1 MSLKRFIFIYS
12 CILVK
17 YNSENHFRWC
27 ILTFEIALMYV
38 LVLLVFA
45 AFVWEKYPPA
55 VIAMSASAALI
66 AFGVLDTSEFLSVFS
81 NSAPITIAMMFIIST
96 ALERTG
102 VIQLISKLLIK
113 AAKGSTLKGMFVMML
128 FVILASAFMNNTPV
142 VIILTPVVISL
153 AATINIAPSKLLIP
167 LSFASIFGGTLTLI
181 GTSTNI
187 LMSTIAVE
195 AGQPAISMFEMTAPG
210 LIFAAVGM
218 LYMMTVGRFLLPER
232 YSLSN
237 IINKQQK
244 RRFIAEILITHHSK
258 FIDQTVDQ
266 LKLADDS
273 KIMDV
278 IRGSGSMRGRLK
290 TIRLKGGDRVIIHT
304 NTGELVGLKED
315 GDVEFKQ
322 QGDDFEPVSAGETIL
337 LEASVNINSS
347 LIGKRVSDLNLQKI
361 DGMYILAVHRNNNDF
376 HKDFD
381 QIQLRFADTLLIQG
395 RASRIN
401 DILSEGDIINLN
413 EPQDRPI
420 RRRKAPIAIAVIL
433 AVMVLAALNIL
444 PIAGLTVVGAS
455 LVLLF
460 RCVDPDEAFRSIDWN
475 ILFIIFG
482 MLGLS
487 IGLQNTG
494 AAHYLISGIAVYAEQ
509 AGPLW
514 TMFFIYCLT
523 SFLTESVSNNAVAVL
538 IGPIVITLAVQ
549 LGYDPRAFIMAVMFA
564 ASASFATPVG
574 YQTNTFVYGAGSYK
588 FMDFVKVGLPLNVIF
603 ALLAVI
609 IIPWYFPF

>member
-1 MSLKRFIFIYS
+1 M
-12 CILVK
+12 
-17 YNSENHFRWC
+17 
-27 ILTFEIALMYV
+27 TFEIALMYV

-45 AFVWEKYPPA
+45 AFVWEKYPPV
-55 VIAMSASAALI
+55 VIAMTASAALI
-66 AFGVLDTSEFLSVFS
+66 ALGILDTGEFLSVFS
-81 NSAPITIAMMFIIST
+81 NSAPITIAMMFIISA

-102 VIQLISKLLIK
+102 VIQLISNLLINI
-113 AAKGSTLKGMFVMML
+113 AKGSTLKAMFVMML

-210 LIFAAVGM
+210 LIFSAVGL
-218 LYMMTVGRFLLPER
+218 LYMMTIGRFLLPER

-244 RRFIAEILITHHSK
+244 RQFIAEILITHHSK

-278 IRGSGSMRGRLK
+278 IRGSGSLRKRLK
-290 TIRLKGGDRVIIHT
+290 TIRLQGGDRVIIHT
-304 NTGELVGLKED
+304 NAGELVGLKED

-322 QGDDFEPVSAGETIL
+322 QGDDFEPVSADETIL

-347 LIGKRVSDLNLQKI
+347 LIGKKVSDLIFQKI
-361 DGMYILAVHRNNNDF
+361 AGMYILAVHRNNNDF

-401 DILSEGDIINLN
+401 EILYDGDIINLN

-433 AVMVLAALNIL
+433 AVMILAALNIL
-444 PIAGLTVVGAS
+444 PIAGLTMVGAS

-460 RCVDPDEAFRSIDWN
+460 RCVDPDEAFKSIDWN

-494 AAHYLISGIAVYAEQ
+494 AAQYLISGVAGYAQQ

-538 IGPIVITLAVQ
+538 IGPMAITLAVQ

-564 ASASFATPVG
+564 ASASFATPIG
-574 YQTNTFVYGAGSYK
+574 YQTNTFVYGAGGYR